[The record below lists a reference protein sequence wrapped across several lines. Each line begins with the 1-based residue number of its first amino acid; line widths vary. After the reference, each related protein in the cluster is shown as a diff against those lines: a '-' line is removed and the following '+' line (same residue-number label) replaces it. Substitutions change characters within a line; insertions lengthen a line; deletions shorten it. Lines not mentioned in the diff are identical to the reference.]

1 MTIGVRNRKTD
12 ITSSGHNK
20 VMKPQGANLMT
31 YFVGQTITIPQTDDW
46 EAHTAEVIEIAD
58 DILCVMT
65 EHGEYGEI
73 EIEMLDELSA

>member
-1 MTIGVRNRKTD
+1 
-12 ITSSGHNK
+12 
-20 VMKPQGANLMT
+20 MT

-65 EHGEYGEI
+65 DKGEYAEI
-73 EIEMLDELSA
+73 DVEMLEEMLVSQG

>member
-1 MTIGVRNRKTD
+1 
-12 ITSSGHNK
+12 
-20 VMKPQGANLMT
+20 MT

-46 EAHTAEVIEIAD
+46 DKHTAEVIEIAD

-73 EIEMLDELSA
+73 EIEMLEELLGAHD